1 MEGGDPGPAGLAAPR
16 LVEQDP
22 DLDLEGVMIRLQLM
36 AGKIV
41 QDQALPEKTVTQDVV
56 QVIKRD

>member
-1 MEGGDPGPAGLAAPR
+1 MEGGDPGPAGLAAPS

-36 AGKIV
+36 VGEIV
-41 QDQALPEKTVTQDVV
+41 QDQALPEKTVTLDVA
-56 QVIKRD
+56 QVIKEI